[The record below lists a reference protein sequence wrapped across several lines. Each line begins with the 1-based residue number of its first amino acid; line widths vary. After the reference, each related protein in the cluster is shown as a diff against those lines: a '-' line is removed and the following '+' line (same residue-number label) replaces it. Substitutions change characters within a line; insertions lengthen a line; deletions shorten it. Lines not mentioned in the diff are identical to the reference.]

1 LCRAGQSN
9 GSPYSLGF
17 ENGGRVDCACGS
29 FLVLCRNRDYGSF
42 EVRIDCKIDEVTK
55 DTVMWLMGDKEQE
68 HDAGV

>member
-1 LCRAGQSN
+1 
-9 GSPYSLGF
+9 
-17 ENGGRVDCACGS
+17 
-29 FLVLCRNRDYGSF
+29 VLCRNRDYGSF